1 MRRKQSWG
9 YGVLCTLAGALVG
22 CGGGG
27 SSGGSAGVGASL
39 SGLAATG
46 AGIASAA
53 VTAKCASGTPLS
65 GTTDANGSY
74 TLVLDGRSL
83 PCMVQ
88 VTGGTPSV
96 TLHSFAQTAGR
107 VNITPVT
114 DLIVA
119 KALGADPATAFTG
132 YVAANGTTIETGL
145 NAAKTYVSTQIGN
158 ITGGTIADPLTGAF
172 AVGDADDKV
181 LDALGNAM
189 TAAGKTIAQLRS
201 QAQIDADLTAT
212 VPAYLAAPAGLT
224 VSASGSTAVNLAW
237 TGVPGATGYKVFRS
251 TSAGVSTSGEA
262 LATVADTAYGDT
274 GLSASSTYYYKVVA
288 TNTLLPG
295 GGVVSEEK
303 SATTSAA
310 SGGGGGSSGG
320 SGGSAAF
327 TATSANPSSGS
338 GTLLVSS
345 VTVEDAGG
353 TQTGVTNRVS
363 VVGTVNGV
371 FARVKL
377 YYTVATG
384 NVWNVS
390 YAWGGNADLPDNTT
404 FLSCEVSCSGAS
416 ISGTTLTLSN
426 LQLAGGG
433 TEAATL
439 NGSVTSSAIT
449 SGAGSGSGLVAGLN
463 PTHGTVGSTVTIVG
477 SGFGSSPQVKFY
489 DEFLVAGT
497 LIRTEVAASVVS
509 ATDTQIVVTVPSGA
523 NTGVVKVNATSVGS
537 FTVEL
542 LQVGAWTQQESMGG
556 YSVATNGTRFVK
568 VWSLSNVKQSTDG
581 ATWND
586 SFMYS
591 SLNYMGGQV
600 QWDGSQFVYIVSKD
614 ATSSPVQ
621 TVAVSPDGTNWTT
634 KIAGQKLISWD
645 PQYASSMRDFIAV
658 AGRITLVG
666 DKGGIATST
675 DGGTNW
681 TLETYPVGYQDH
693 QILAVDDTGTQRIAL
708 TLSGDGGAALRS
720 SVAGAW
726 SAVATGL
733 DLKPA
738 DLLWTGTTHVATGA
752 STSTNGGARVLRSN
766 DGQTWT
772 AANLP
777 TAYASGTWRGV
788 KLAQQGSTLWL
799 LVHQFTGT
807 TAVGSVLLKS
817 TDNGLNWA
825 LDTDFGSDSVSAL
838 IFGSSLWMAV
848 GNKTYTRSAP

>member
-1 MRRKQSWG
+1 MRFDSGWK
-9 YGVLCTLAGALVG
+9 YAVVCGVASAMLG
-22 CGGGG
+22 CGGGE
-27 SSGGSAGVGASL
+27 GGLGQVVSL
-39 SGLAATG
+39 TGIAATG
-46 AGIASAA
+46 KGIDSAT
-53 VTAKCASGTPLS
+53 VTAKCASGAPLS
-65 GTTDANGSY
+65 GTTDATGSY
-74 TLVLDGRSL
+74 TLALDGRTL
-83 PCMVQ
+83 PCMVR

-114 DLIVA
+114 DLIVT
-119 KALGADPATAFTG
+119 KALGSDPAAAFDAYTTTK
-132 YVAANGTTIETGL
+132 GTSIEDGL
-145 NAAKTYVSTQIGN
+145 TAAKAYVGTQLTA
-158 ITGGTIADPLTGAF
+158 ITGGTINDPLTGVF

-189 TAAGKTIAQLRS
+189 FAANKTIVDLRASAQS
-201 QAQIDADLTAT
+201 GATLTNT
-212 VPAYLAAPAGLT
+212 VPAHLAAPSGLAA
-224 VSASGSTAVNLAW
+224 VASGSTVIQLSWSA
-237 TGVPGATGYKVFRS
+237 VPGATGYKVFRS
-251 TSAGVSTSGEA
+251 ASAGVSTAGTA
-262 LATVADTAYGDT
+262 LSTPTDTAFVDT
-274 GLSASSTYYYKVVA
+274 GLSASSAYYYKVVA
-288 TNTLLPG
+288 TNAQLPAG
-295 GGVVSEEK
+295 GAVSQEAT
-303 SATTSAA
+303 ATTAAA
-310 SGGGGGSSGG
+310 SGGGGSSGG

-384 NVWNVS
+384 NVVNIS

-416 ISGTTLTLSN
+416 ISGTTLTLAN

-433 TEAATL
+433 SEAATL

-449 SGAGSGSGLVAGLN
+449 IGSGSGSGLVAGLN

-509 ATDTQIVVTVPSGA
+509 STDTQIVVTVPAGA

-556 YSVATNGTRFVK
+556 YSVATNGTRYVK

-586 SFMYS
+586 SFMYP

-720 SVAGAW
+720 SGAGAW

-817 TDNGLNWA
+817 TDDGLNWS
-825 LDTDFGSDSVSAL
+825 LDTDFGNDPVSAL
-838 IFGSSLWMAV
+838 TFGSSLWMAV
-848 GNKTYTRSAP
+848 GNKTYTRNTP

>member
-1 MRRKQSWG
+1 
-9 YGVLCTLAGALVG
+9 
-22 CGGGG
+22 
-27 SSGGSAGVGASL
+27 
-39 SGLAATG
+39 
-46 AGIASAA
+46 
-53 VTAKCASGTPLS
+53 
-65 GTTDANGSY
+65 
-74 TLVLDGRSL
+74 
-83 PCMVQ
+83 
-88 VTGGTPSV
+88 
-96 TLHSFAQTAGR
+96 
-107 VNITPVT
+107 
-114 DLIVA
+114 
-119 KALGADPATAFTG
+119 
-132 YVAANGTTIETGL
+132 
-145 NAAKTYVSTQIGN
+145 
-158 ITGGTIADPLTGAF
+158 
-172 AVGDADDKV
+172 
-181 LDALGNAM
+181 
-189 TAAGKTIAQLRS
+189 
-201 QAQIDADLTAT
+201 
-212 VPAYLAAPAGLT
+212 
-224 VSASGSTAVNLAW
+224 
-237 TGVPGATGYKVFRS
+237 
-251 TSAGVSTSGEA
+251 
-262 LATVADTAYGDT
+262 
-274 GLSASSTYYYKVVA
+274 
-288 TNTLLPG
+288 
-295 GGVVSEEK
+295 
-303 SATTSAA
+303 
-310 SGGGGGSSGG
+310 
-320 SGGSAAF
+320 
-327 TATSANPSSGS
+327 
-338 GTLLVSS
+338 
-345 VTVEDAGG
+345 
-353 TQTGVTNRVS
+353 
-363 VVGTVNGV
+363 
-371 FARVKL
+371 
-377 YYTVATG
+377 
-384 NVWNVS
+384 
-390 YAWGGNADLPDNTT
+390 
-404 FLSCEVSCSGAS
+404 
-416 ISGTTLTLSN
+416 
-426 LQLAGGG
+426 
-433 TEAATL
+433 
-439 NGSVTSSAIT
+439 
-449 SGAGSGSGLVAGLN
+449 
-463 PTHGTVGSTVTIVG
+463 VGSTVTIVG

-720 SVAGAW
+720 SGAGAW

-825 LDTDFGSDSVSAL
+825 LDTDFGSDPVSAL
-838 IFGSSLWMAV
+838 TFGSSLWMAV